1 MKISN
6 FSKISSNIFGSRVT
20 GFIRD
25 ILFANYLGANL
36 MSDAFLFAY
45 RLPNLFRRIFAEGS
59 MNSVFIPLYVNQEKM
74 NSKSA
79 NDFIWIVFNFFFVI
93 TLFLS
98 SVIDYYFSFFDICDS
113 IISIEFSF
121 ECERK
126 IFFTFLLI
134 SNS

>member
-6 FSKISSNIFGSRVT
+6 FSKISTNIFGSRVT

-59 MNSVFIPLYVNQEKM
+59 MNSVFIPLFVNQEKM

-79 NDFIWIVFNFFFVI
+79 NDFIWIVFNFFFCN
-93 TLFLS
+93 
-98 SVIDYYFSFFDICDS
+98 YFIF
-113 IISIEFSF
+113 
-121 ECERK
+121 
-126 IFFTFLLI
+126 IFFNIFFY
-134 SNS
+134 